1 MTSARPGDVT
11 AHLGED
17 VTFSSINASHSTGFL
32 DYLFHFS
39 FLFFFLF
46 LVGGRGRGGG
56 YISDTEENDGD
67 FWNSFRCRKEQLRI
81 TAQRHWP
88 QLNGKFRGGFAFLPP
103 GAS

>member
-46 LVGGRGRGGG
+46 LVGGRGRGVTSQTRKKMTV
-56 YISDTEENDGD
+56 ISGIVSGAER
-67 FWNSFRCRKEQLRI
+67 NSC
-81 TAQRHWP
+81 
-88 QLNGKFRGGFAFLPP
+88 G
-103 GAS
+103 